1 MRGCEAP
8 TECDALVRGPTLL
21 TAKPIRDEWCITG
34 DLASIDA
41 DGFIKITGRESR
53 FSKLAGEMVPH
64 VLIEEKLQKILG
76 GDDEHLQAAVTAVPD
91 VRKGE
96 RLVVVH
102 LPTNKTPEQIGQELS
117 TAGLPN
123 LFIPS
128 PDSFI
133 QVHEIPVLGT
143 GKLDL
148 KGIRDIALARFG

>member
-1 MRGCEAP
+1 MKGYLHQPE
-8 TECDALVRGPTLL
+8 L
-21 TAKPIRDEWCITG
+21 TAKVIRDGWYITG
-34 DLASIDA
+34 DLASVDA
-41 DGFIKITGRESR
+41 DGFITITGRESR
-53 FSKLAGEMVPH
+53 FSKLGGEMVPH
-64 VLIEEKLQKILG
+64 MLIEEKLQKILG

-102 LPTNKTPEQIGQELS
+102 LPIAKTPEQIGQELS
-117 TAGLPN
+117 AAGLPN

-133 QVHEIPVLGT
+133 QVEQIPVLGT

-148 KGIRDIALARFG
+148 KGVRDIALARFAAPAADLRSR